1 MKAGG
6 EPGAVYRFTP
16 ADLGPLKDSIFSFH
30 EWGIMD
36 SLQMMRLGGNEPA
49 ETIIIDIEPQEV
61 ELGMELTPV
70 LQQNVPVIT
79 QVVPK
84 ETDLDK

>member
-1 MKAGG
+1 
-6 EPGAVYRFTP
+6 
-16 ADLGPLKDSIFSFH
+16 
-30 EWGIMD
+30 
-36 SLQMMRLGGNEPA
+36 MMRLGGNEPA